1 MKKATGILM
10 ACVALTFGV
19 GTMAACKPEEPEVTE
34 GAIYVTEAKSFWA
47 GVGSG
52 YLSFEYKEEPQ
63 EPVEGERYG
72 YVFHV
77 MVDSGDGYSSYMSGN
92 WELEGEEGSY
102 GTLTLTGYW
111 DASIENPTMLDG
123 AESGVAKE
131 YEPTDS
137 KYTIGVSIPSAG
149 VLDFTLDP
157 VANKV
162 GEGETPGPDEP
173 DEPDTPCTEHVDEDG
188 DGKCD
193 VCGEDM
199 PTEQPSEGEVQLTL
213 KAEASI
219 EPFEGY
225 TVTAEAKIEL
235 YTDNTWVMSVKT
247 DANPSQTDYVEAASG
262 TWALD
267 MTTYAMTLTVTEE
280 TMEDS
285 LPETFV
291 VNCDIS
297 GYPELAYSAEVD
309 YTSAGFTFEFS
320 FAESDETEPE
330 PEPEPEPGPE
340 PEPEPGEDELRS
352 EVAEFWG
359 GVGKA
364 YIGFDTEAGT
374 FSINV
379 DAGTGYGA
387 WLSGEYTLSADTLTL
402 TAEWTEGANS
412 TYLADAV
419 SGEPKEYAVNNGTYV
434 IGVVLPSAGTVNFKF
449 VPDPDAVQAE
459 EHYTVTFDFLNGTTV
474 QVKTSTFEAEDGTKK
489 QYIPAVSAP
498 ATYNGDAP
506 YVLGK
511 RFAGWDT
518 SKEPVLVDGVSST
531 KFLLDVN
538 SNSYFD
544 VGAIEKDVM
553 EVTEDMT
560 VYARWVE
567 PQWVETEEDL
577 RNMKNDL
584 SGWYIL
590 KNDITLTEEW
600 MPVGAY
606 YATYEYLSAS
616 WWTYAFSGQLDGN
629 GYSIKGL
636 KISTLEP
643 YGDTVH
649 PTEGSGNGTTAL
661 FGSVCN
667 AEITDLVIESP
678 VIDIKN
684 YSNAKHGY
692 VAVVAAFAQ
701 QSPKIVNVHVVDAKI
716 SVKTTDVN
724 YIAVCAFVGG
734 HWGGTVSRCSATG
747 TIDVSVN
754 FTEGYEGGST
764 NLYVGGIAG
773 EGYGWIDETSS
784 EMDITLTVNDA
795 RAELP
800 PSTDP
805 TTGMPASVTNNVYMG
820 SIGGST
826 TYTDNVTAGG
836 SVTLDYANVEN
847 TLVVAYLGGIGGIQ
861 RYGYLDYS
869 ETDTQISVKT
879 NQAESN
885 MLYVGSLLGGY
896 DAITSIINLQG
907 FNDLKARQCTDRGVS
922 YALNTAEQTV
932 DFIGYAPKTAEEMMV
947 ATIVAQAMGI
957 DLSPYVDA
965 DGNYTIYGTDRCERV
980 NG

>member
-1 MKKATGILM
+1 MRKATGILM
-10 ACVALTFGV
+10 ACVALTFGA
-19 GTMAACKPEEPEVTE
+19 GTMAACKPEEPQVTE

-52 YLSFEYKEEPQ
+52 YLSFEYKEEPA

-92 WELEGEEGSY
+92 WELEGEEDSY

-131 YEPTDS
+131 YEPTDG

-149 VLDFTLDP
+149 VLDFSLDP

-162 GEGETPGPDEP
+162 GEGETPEPEKPGPEEP
-173 DEPDTPCTEHVDEDG
+173 DEPE
-188 DGKCD
+188 K
-193 VCGEDM
+193 
-199 PTEQPSEGEVQLTL
+199 PSEGEVQLTL
-213 KAEASI
+213 QS
-219 EPFEGY
+219 EPDGSGRSAQLLMYADGSFEIGLSY
-225 TVTAEAKIEL
+225 YAGME
-235 YTDNTWVMSVKT
+235 YMPSVF
-247 DANPSQTDYVEAASG
+247 G
-262 TWALD
+262 TWAQRADWSGIDLTITEDEAD
-267 MTTYAMTLTVTEE
+267 MVAEE
-280 TMEDS
+280 T
-285 LPETFV
+285 LV
-291 VNCDIS
+291 VVIDASDVSNI
-297 GYPELAYSAEVD
+297 GYTLELTINVPQAGGEMNFLLAKVDVSEEPEVD
-309 YTSAGFTFEFS
+309 T
-320 FAESDETEPE
+320 ET
-330 PEPEPEPGPE
+330 
-340 PEPEPGEDELRS
+340 
-352 EVAEFWG
+352 
-359 GVGKA
+359 
-364 YIGFDTEAGT
+364 
-374 FSINV
+374 
-379 DAGTGYGA
+379 
-387 WLSGEYTLSADTLTL
+387 
-402 TAEWTEGANS
+402 
-412 TYLADAV
+412 
-419 SGEPKEYAVNNGTYV
+419 
-434 IGVVLPSAGTVNFKF
+434 
-449 VPDPDAVQAE
+449 
-459 EHYTVTFDFLNGTTV
+459 HYTVTFDFLNGTTV

-506 YVLGK
+506 YVVGK

-518 SKEPVLVDGVSST
+518 SKNPVLEDGVSTT

-560 VYARWVE
+560 VYARWVK

-590 KNDITLTEEW
+590 KNDITLTGEW

-606 YATYEYLSAS
+606 YATYEYLSPS
-616 WWTYAFSGQLDGN
+616 WWTYAFSGMLDGN

-649 PTEGSGNGTTAL
+649 PTEGTGNGTTAL

-678 VIDIKN
+678 VIDIDD

-764 NLYVGGIAG
+764 NLYVGGISG

-784 EMDITLTVNDA
+784 EMDIRLTVNDA

-800 PSTDP
+800 PTTDP
-805 TTGMPASVTNNVYMG
+805 TTGMPVSVTNNVYMG
-820 SIGGST
+820 SIGAST
-826 TYTDNVTAGG
+826 AYTDNVTAGG
-836 SVTLDYANVEN
+836 TVTLDYANVEN

-869 ETDTQISVKT
+869 ETDTAIAVT
-879 NQAESN
+879 SN
-885 MLYVGSLLGGY
+885 GKEGNTLYVGSFLGGY
-896 DAITSIINLQG
+896 DGITSIINLTG
-907 FNDLKARQCTDRGVS
+907 FNDLKVRESIDRGVT
-922 YALNTAEQTV
+922 YTLDEKEQTV
-932 DFIGYAPKTAEEMMV
+932 DFIGYAPKTPAEMMM
-947 ATIVAQAMGI
+947 ATIIAQAMGI

-980 NG
+980 IG

>member
-1 MKKATGILM
+1 MRKATGILM
-10 ACVALTFGV
+10 ACVALTFGA
-19 GTMAACKPEEPEVTE
+19 GTMAACKPEEPQVTE

-52 YLSFEYKEEPQ
+52 YLSFEYKEEPA

-102 GTLTLTGYW
+102 GTLSLTGYW

-131 YEPTDS
+131 YEPTDG

-162 GEGETPGPDEP
+162 GEGETPEPEKPGPEEP
-173 DEPDTPCTEHVDEDG
+173 DEPE
-188 DGKCD
+188 K
-193 VCGEDM
+193 
-199 PTEQPSEGEVQLTL
+199 PSEGEVQLTL
-213 KAEASI
+213 QS
-219 EPFEGY
+219 EPDGSGRSAQLLMYADGTFEIGLSY
-225 TVTAEAKIEL
+225 YAGME
-235 YTDNTWVMSVKT
+235 YMPSVF
-247 DANPSQTDYVEAASG
+247 G
-262 TWALD
+262 TWAQRADWSGIDLTITEDEAD
-267 MTTYAMTLTVTEE
+267 MVAEETLVVVIDASDVSNIGYALELTVNVPQAGGEMSFSLAKVEVSEE
-280 TMEDS
+280 
-285 LPETFV
+285 P
-291 VNCDIS
+291 
-297 GYPELAYSAEVD
+297 EVD
-309 YTSAGFTFEFS
+309 T
-320 FAESDETEPE
+320 ET
-330 PEPEPEPGPE
+330 
-340 PEPEPGEDELRS
+340 
-352 EVAEFWG
+352 
-359 GVGKA
+359 
-364 YIGFDTEAGT
+364 
-374 FSINV
+374 
-379 DAGTGYGA
+379 
-387 WLSGEYTLSADTLTL
+387 
-402 TAEWTEGANS
+402 
-412 TYLADAV
+412 
-419 SGEPKEYAVNNGTYV
+419 
-434 IGVVLPSAGTVNFKF
+434 
-449 VPDPDAVQAE
+449 
-459 EHYTVTFDFLNGTTV
+459 HYTVTFDFLNGTTV

-506 YVLGK
+506 YVRGK

-518 SKEPVLVDGVSST
+518 SKNPVLEDGVSTT

-553 EVTEDMT
+553 EVTDDMT

-600 MPVGAY
+600 MPVGTY
-606 YATYEYLSAS
+606 YASYEYLSAS
-616 WWTYAFSGQLDGN
+616 WWKYAFSGALDGN

-636 KISTLEP
+636 HITTLEP

-649 PTEGSGNGTTAL
+649 PTEGTGNGTTAL

-678 VIDIKN
+678 VIDIEN

-716 SVKTTDVN
+716 DIETTDVD
-724 YIAVCAFVGG
+724 YIAISAFIGG
-734 HWGGTVSRCSATG
+734 HWGGEVTHCTSTG
-747 TIDVSVN
+747 TINVVAAYTETYDV
-754 FTEGYEGGST
+754 GST

-773 EGYGWIDETSS
+773 EGYGWIDDTVSD
-784 EMDITLTVNDA
+784 MDISLTIQDA
-795 RAELP
+795 RAAAE
-800 PSTDP
+800 DP
-805 TTGMPASVTNNVYMG
+805 TAGITNNAYMG
-820 SIGGST
+820 SIGAST
-826 TYTDNVTAGG
+826 TYTENVSASGALK
-836 SVTLDYANVEN
+836 LDFSAVSN
-847 TLVVAYLGGIGGIQ
+847 TPVSAYLGGIGGIQ

-869 ETDTQISVKT
+869 ETDTQISVKS
-879 NQAESN
+879 NQKEGN
-885 MLYVGSLLGGY
+885 TLYVGSLLGGY

-922 YALNTAEQTV
+922 YTLNTAEQTV

-957 DLSPYVDA
+957 DLTPYMDA

-980 NG
+980 IG

>member
-1 MKKATGILM
+1 MRKATGILM
-10 ACVALTFGV
+10 ACVALTFGA
-19 GTMAACKPEEPEVTE
+19 GTMAACKPEEPQVTE

-52 YLSFEYKEEPQ
+52 YLSFEYKEEPA

-92 WELEGEEGSY
+92 WELEGEEDSY

-131 YEPTDS
+131 YEPTDG

-162 GEGETPGPDEP
+162 GEGETPEPEKPGPEEP
-173 DEPDTPCTEHVDEDG
+173 DEPE
-188 DGKCD
+188 K
-193 VCGEDM
+193 
-199 PTEQPSEGEVQLTL
+199 PSEGEVQLTL
-213 KAEASI
+213 QS
-219 EPFEGY
+219 EPDGSGRSAQLLMYADGTFEIGLSY
-225 TVTAEAKIEL
+225 YAGME
-235 YTDNTWVMSVKT
+235 YMPSVF
-247 DANPSQTDYVEAASG
+247 G
-262 TWALD
+262 TWAQRADWSGIDLTITEDEAD
-267 MTTYAMTLTVTEE
+267 MVAEETLVVVIDASDVSNIGYALELTVNVPQAGGEMNFSLAKVEVSEE
-280 TMEDS
+280 
-285 LPETFV
+285 P
-291 VNCDIS
+291 
-297 GYPELAYSAEVD
+297 EVD
-309 YTSAGFTFEFS
+309 T
-320 FAESDETEPE
+320 ET
-330 PEPEPEPGPE
+330 
-340 PEPEPGEDELRS
+340 
-352 EVAEFWG
+352 
-359 GVGKA
+359 
-364 YIGFDTEAGT
+364 
-374 FSINV
+374 
-379 DAGTGYGA
+379 
-387 WLSGEYTLSADTLTL
+387 
-402 TAEWTEGANS
+402 
-412 TYLADAV
+412 
-419 SGEPKEYAVNNGTYV
+419 
-434 IGVVLPSAGTVNFKF
+434 
-449 VPDPDAVQAE
+449 
-459 EHYTVTFDFLNGTTV
+459 HYTVTFDFLNGTTV

-518 SKEPVLVDGVSST
+518 SKEPVLVDGVST
-531 KFLLDVN
+531 TRFLLDVN
-538 SNSYFD
+538 SNSYYD

-553 EVTEDMT
+553 EVIEDMT

-590 KNDITLTEEW
+590 KNDITLTGEW

-606 YATYEYLSAS
+606 YATYEYFSPS
-616 WWTYAFSGQLDGN
+616 WWTYAFSGMLDGN

-649 PTEGSGNGTTAL
+649 PTEGTGNGTTAL

-678 VIDIKN
+678 VIDIDD

-716 SVKTTDVN
+716 FIKTTDVN

-764 NLYVGGIAG
+764 NLYVGGISG

-784 EMDITLTVNDA
+784 EMDIRLTVNDA

-800 PSTDP
+800 PTTDP
-805 TTGMPASVTNNVYMG
+805 TTGMPVSVTNNVYMG
-820 SIGGST
+820 SIGAST
-826 TYTDNVTAGG
+826 AYTDNVMAGG
-836 SVTLDYANVEN
+836 TVTLDYANVEN

-869 ETDTQISVKT
+869 EADTAIAVT
-879 NQAESN
+879 SN
-885 MLYVGSLLGGY
+885 GKEGNTLYVGSFLGGY
-896 DAITSIINLQG
+896 DGITSIINLTG
-907 FNDLKARQCTDRGVS
+907 FNDLKVRESIDRGVT
-922 YALNTAEQTV
+922 YTLDEKEQTV
-932 DFIGYAPKTAEEMMV
+932 DFIGYAPKTPAEMMM
-947 ATIVAQAMGI
+947 ATIIAQAMGI

-980 NG
+980 IG

>member
-1 MKKATGILM
+1 MRKATGILM
-10 ACVALTFGV
+10 ACVALTFGA
-19 GTMAACKPEEPEVTE
+19 GTMAACKPEEPQVTE

-52 YLSFEYKEEPQ
+52 YLSFEYREEPA

-102 GTLTLTGYW
+102 GTLSLTGYW
-111 DASIENPTMLDG
+111 DESIENPTMLDG

-131 YEPTDS
+131 YEPTDG

-157 VANKV
+157 ADDKV
-162 GEGETPGPDEP
+162 GEGETPEPEKPGPEEP
-173 DEPDTPCTEHVDEDG
+173 DESE
-188 DGKCD
+188 K
-193 VCGEDM
+193 
-199 PTEQPSEGEVQLTL
+199 PSEGEGQLTL
-213 KAEASI
+213 QS
-219 EPFEGY
+219 EPDGSGRSAQLLMYADGTFEIGLSY
-225 TVTAEAKIEL
+225 YAGME
-235 YTDNTWVMSVKT
+235 YMPSVF
-247 DANPSQTDYVEAASG
+247 G
-262 TWALD
+262 TWAQRADWSGIDLTITEDEAD
-267 MTTYAMTLTVTEE
+267 MVAEETLVVVIDASDVSNIGYTLELTVNVPQAGGEMNFSLAKVDVSEE
-280 TMEDS
+280 
-285 LPETFV
+285 P
-291 VNCDIS
+291 
-297 GYPELAYSAEVD
+297 EVD
-309 YTSAGFTFEFS
+309 T
-320 FAESDETEPE
+320 ET
-330 PEPEPEPGPE
+330 
-340 PEPEPGEDELRS
+340 
-352 EVAEFWG
+352 
-359 GVGKA
+359 
-364 YIGFDTEAGT
+364 
-374 FSINV
+374 
-379 DAGTGYGA
+379 
-387 WLSGEYTLSADTLTL
+387 
-402 TAEWTEGANS
+402 
-412 TYLADAV
+412 
-419 SGEPKEYAVNNGTYV
+419 
-434 IGVVLPSAGTVNFKF
+434 
-449 VPDPDAVQAE
+449 
-459 EHYTVTFDFLNGTTV
+459 HYTVTFDFLNGTTV

-518 SKEPVLVDGVSST
+518 SKNPVLEDGVSTT

-553 EVTEDMT
+553 EVTDDMT

-590 KNDITLTEEW
+590 KNDIALTEEW
-600 MPVGAY
+600 MPVGTY
-606 YATYEYLSAS
+606 YASYEYLSAS
-616 WWTYAFSGQLDGN
+616 WWKYAFSGALDGN

-636 KISTLEP
+636 HITTLEP

-661 FGSVCN
+661 FGSICD
-667 AEITDLVIESP
+667 AEISDLVIESP
-678 VIDIKN
+678 VIDID
-684 YSNAKHGY
+684 YSNEHHGY
-692 VAVVAAFAQ
+692 AAVVAGFAQ

-716 SVKTTDVN
+716 DIETTDVD
-724 YIAVCAFVGG
+724 YIAISAFIGG
-734 HWGGTVSRCSATG
+734 HWGGEVTHCTSTG
-747 TIDVSVN
+747 TINVVAKYTEAYDV
-754 FTEGYEGGST
+754 GST

-773 EGYGWIDETSS
+773 EGYGWIDDTVSD
-784 EMDITLTVNDA
+784 MDISLTIQDA
-795 RAELP
+795 RAAAE
-800 PSTDP
+800 DP
-805 TTGMPASVTNNVYMG
+805 TAGITNNAYMG
-820 SIGGST
+820 SIGAST
-826 TYTDNVTAGG
+826 TYTENVSASGALK
-836 SVTLDYANVEN
+836 LDFSAVSN
-847 TLVVAYLGGIGGIQ
+847 TPVSAYLGGIGGIQ

-869 ETDTQISVKT
+869 ETDTQISVKS
-879 NQAESN
+879 NQKEGN
-885 MLYVGSLLGGY
+885 TLYVGSLLGGY

-922 YALNTAEQTV
+922 YTLNTAEQTV

-957 DLSPYVDA
+957 DLTPYMDA

-980 NG
+980 IG

>member
-1 MKKATGILM
+1 METSGIARNNITKEEKMRKATGILM
-10 ACVALTFGV
+10 ACVALTFGA
-19 GTMAACKPEEPEVTE
+19 GTMAACKPEEPQVTE

-52 YLSFEYKEEPQ
+52 YLSFEYREEPA

-102 GTLTLTGYW
+102 GTLSLTGYW
-111 DASIENPTMLDG
+111 DESIENPTMLDG

-131 YEPTDS
+131 YEPTDG

-157 VANKV
+157 ADDKV
-162 GEGETPGPDEP
+162 GEGETPEPEKPGPEEP
-173 DEPDTPCTEHVDEDG
+173 DESE
-188 DGKCD
+188 K
-193 VCGEDM
+193 
-199 PTEQPSEGEVQLTL
+199 PSEGEGQLTL
-213 KAEASI
+213 QS
-219 EPFEGY
+219 EPDGSGRSAQLLMYADGTFEIGLSY
-225 TVTAEAKIEL
+225 YAGME
-235 YTDNTWVMSVKT
+235 YMPSVF
-247 DANPSQTDYVEAASG
+247 G
-262 TWALD
+262 TWAQRADWSGIDLTITEDEAD
-267 MTTYAMTLTVTEE
+267 MVAEETLVVVIDASDVSNIGYTLELTVNVPQAGGEMNFSLAKVDVSEE
-280 TMEDS
+280 
-285 LPETFV
+285 P
-291 VNCDIS
+291 
-297 GYPELAYSAEVD
+297 EVD
-309 YTSAGFTFEFS
+309 T
-320 FAESDETEPE
+320 ET
-330 PEPEPEPGPE
+330 
-340 PEPEPGEDELRS
+340 
-352 EVAEFWG
+352 
-359 GVGKA
+359 
-364 YIGFDTEAGT
+364 
-374 FSINV
+374 
-379 DAGTGYGA
+379 
-387 WLSGEYTLSADTLTL
+387 
-402 TAEWTEGANS
+402 
-412 TYLADAV
+412 
-419 SGEPKEYAVNNGTYV
+419 
-434 IGVVLPSAGTVNFKF
+434 
-449 VPDPDAVQAE
+449 
-459 EHYTVTFDFLNGTTV
+459 HYTVTFDFLNGTTV

-518 SKEPVLVDGVSST
+518 SKNPVLEDGVSTT

-553 EVTEDMT
+553 EVTDDMT

-590 KNDITLTEEW
+590 KNDIALTEEW
-600 MPVGAY
+600 MPVGTY
-606 YATYEYLSAS
+606 YASYEYLSAS
-616 WWTYAFSGQLDGN
+616 WWKYAFSGALDGN

-636 KISTLEP
+636 HITTLEP

-661 FGSVCN
+661 FGSICD
-667 AEITDLVIESP
+667 AEISDLVIESP
-678 VIDIKN
+678 VIDID
-684 YSNAKHGY
+684 YSNEHHGY
-692 VAVVAAFAQ
+692 AAVVAGFAQ

-716 SVKTTDVN
+716 DIETTDVD
-724 YIAVCAFVGG
+724 YIAISAFIGG
-734 HWGGTVSRCSATG
+734 HWGGEVTHCTSTG
-747 TIDVSVN
+747 TINVVAKYTEAYDV
-754 FTEGYEGGST
+754 GST

-773 EGYGWIDETSS
+773 EGYGWIDDTVSD
-784 EMDITLTVNDA
+784 MDISLTIQDA
-795 RAELP
+795 RAAAE
-800 PSTDP
+800 DP
-805 TTGMPASVTNNVYMG
+805 TAGITNNAYMG
-820 SIGGST
+820 SIGAST
-826 TYTDNVTAGG
+826 TYTENVSASGALK
-836 SVTLDYANVEN
+836 LDFSAVSN
-847 TLVVAYLGGIGGIQ
+847 TPVSAYLGGIGGIQ

-869 ETDTQISVKT
+869 ETDTQISVKS
-879 NQAESN
+879 NQKEGN
-885 MLYVGSLLGGY
+885 TLYVGSLLGGY

-922 YALNTAEQTV
+922 YTLNTAEQTV

-957 DLSPYVDA
+957 DLTPYMDA

-980 NG
+980 IG

>member
-1 MKKATGILM
+1 MRKATGILM
-10 ACVALTFGV
+10 ACIALTFGA
-19 GTMAACKPEEPEVTE
+19 GTMAACKPEEPQVTE

-52 YLSFEYKEEPQ
+52 YLSFEYREEPA

-102 GTLTLTGYW
+102 GTLSLTGYW
-111 DASIENPTMLDG
+111 DESIENPTMLDG

-131 YEPTDS
+131 YEPADG

-173 DEPDTPCTEHVDEDG
+173 DDPDQPDTPCTEHVDEDG

-199 PTEQPSEGEVQLTL
+199 PEEEKPGEGEIQIALWASASGSPYAGMNI
-213 KAEASI
+213 KADAML
-219 EPFEGY
+219 
-225 TVTAEAKIEL
+225 EL
-235 YTDNTWVMSVKT
+235 YTDNTWIMLLKT
-247 DANPSQTDYVEAASG
+247 DMPDPNADYTEAASG

-267 MTTYAMTLTVTEE
+267 TTTYATTLTVTNQ
-280 TMEDS
+280 TVADS
-285 LPETFV
+285 LPETLTV
-291 VNCDIS
+291 TCDAS
-297 GYPELAYSAEVD
+297 AYPELKYSADV
-309 YTSAGFTFEFS
+309 
-320 FAESDETEPE
+320 
-330 PEPEPEPGPE
+330 
-340 PEPEPGEDELRS
+340 
-352 EVAEFWG
+352 
-359 GVGKA
+359 
-364 YIGFDTEAGT
+364 
-374 FSINV
+374 
-379 DAGTGYGA
+379 
-387 WLSGEYTLSADTLTL
+387 
-402 TAEWTEGANS
+402 
-412 TYLADAV
+412 
-419 SGEPKEYAVNNGTYV
+419 TYV
-434 IGVVLPSAGTVNFKF
+434 SYGIEFKF
-449 VPDPDAVQAE
+449 AFTDNEPVE
-459 EHYTVTFDFLNGTTV
+459 ETHYTVSFDFGNGQIV
-474 QVKTSTFEAEDGTKK
+474 QVLTSTFEAADGTKK
-489 QYIPAVSAP
+489 EYVPAVSAP
-498 ATYNGDAP
+498 ATNNSNAP
-506 YVLGK
+506 YVRGK

-518 SKEPVLVDGVSST
+518 SKNPVLEDGVSTT

-553 EVTEDMT
+553 EVTDDMT

-590 KNDITLTEEW
+590 KNDIALTEEW
-600 MPVGAY
+600 MPVGTY
-606 YATYEYLSAS
+606 YASYEYLSAS
-616 WWTYAFSGQLDGN
+616 WWKYAFSGALDGN

-636 KISTLEP
+636 HITTFEP

-661 FGSVCN
+661 FGSICD
-667 AEITDLVIESP
+667 AEISDLVIESP
-678 VIDIKN
+678 VIDID
-684 YSNAKHGY
+684 YSNEHHGY
-692 VAVVAAFAQ
+692 AAVVAGFAQ

-716 SVKTTDVN
+716 DIETTDVD
-724 YIAVCAFVGG
+724 YIAISAFIGG
-734 HWGGTVSRCSATG
+734 HWGGEVTHCTSTG
-747 TIDVSVN
+747 TINVVAAYTETYDV
-754 FTEGYEGGST
+754 GST

-773 EGYGWIDETSS
+773 EGYGWIDDTVSD
-784 EMDITLTVNDA
+784 MDISLTIQDA
-795 RAELP
+795 RAAAE
-800 PSTDP
+800 DP
-805 TTGMPASVTNNVYMG
+805 TAGITNNAYMG
-820 SIGGST
+820 SIGAST
-826 TYTDNVTAGG
+826 TYTENVSASGALK
-836 SVTLDYANVEN
+836 LDFSAVSN
-847 TLVVAYLGGIGGIQ
+847 TPVSAYLGGIGGIQ

-869 ETDTQISVKT
+869 ETDTQISVKS
-879 NQAESN
+879 NQKEGN
-885 MLYVGSLLGGY
+885 TLYVGSLLGGY

-922 YALNTAEQTV
+922 YTLNTAEQTV

-957 DLSPYVDA
+957 DLTPYMDA

-980 NG
+980 IG

>member
-1 MKKATGILM
+1 MRKATGILM
-10 ACVALTFGV
+10 ACVALTFGA
-19 GTMAACKPEEPEVTE
+19 GTMAACKPEEPQVTE

-52 YLSFEYKEEPQ
+52 YLSFEYKEEPA

-102 GTLTLTGYW
+102 GTLSLTGYW
-111 DASIENPTMLDG
+111 DESIENPTMLDG

-131 YEPTDS
+131 YEPTDG
-137 KYTIGVSIPSAG
+137 KYMIGVSIPSAG

-162 GEGETPGPDEP
+162 GEGETPEPEKPGPEEP
-173 DEPDTPCTEHVDEDG
+173 DEPE
-188 DGKCD
+188 K
-193 VCGEDM
+193 
-199 PTEQPSEGEVQLTL
+199 PSEGEVQLTL
-213 KAEASI
+213 QS
-219 EPFEGY
+219 EPDGSGRSAQLLMYADGTFEIGLSY
-225 TVTAEAKIEL
+225 YVGME
-235 YTDNTWVMSVKT
+235 YMPSVF
-247 DANPSQTDYVEAASG
+247 G
-262 TWALD
+262 TWAQRADWSGIDLTITEDEAD
-267 MTTYAMTLTVTEE
+267 MVAEETLVVVIDASDVSNIGYTLELTVNVPQAGGEMNFSLAKVDVFEE
-280 TMEDS
+280 
-285 LPETFV
+285 P
-291 VNCDIS
+291 
-297 GYPELAYSAEVD
+297 EVD
-309 YTSAGFTFEFS
+309 T
-320 FAESDETEPE
+320 ET
-330 PEPEPEPGPE
+330 
-340 PEPEPGEDELRS
+340 
-352 EVAEFWG
+352 
-359 GVGKA
+359 
-364 YIGFDTEAGT
+364 
-374 FSINV
+374 
-379 DAGTGYGA
+379 
-387 WLSGEYTLSADTLTL
+387 
-402 TAEWTEGANS
+402 
-412 TYLADAV
+412 
-419 SGEPKEYAVNNGTYV
+419 
-434 IGVVLPSAGTVNFKF
+434 
-449 VPDPDAVQAE
+449 
-459 EHYTVTFDFLNGTTV
+459 HYTVTFDFLNGTTV

-518 SKEPVLVDGVSST
+518 SKNPVLEDGVSTT

-590 KNDITLTEEW
+590 KNDITLTGEW

-606 YATYEYLSAS
+606 YATYEYHSPS
-616 WWTYAFSGQLDGN
+616 WWTYAFSGMLDGN

-649 PTEGSGNGTTAL
+649 PTEGTGNGTTAL

-678 VIDIKN
+678 VIDIDD

-764 NLYVGGIAG
+764 NLYVGGISG

-784 EMDITLTVNDA
+784 EMDIRLTVNDA

-800 PSTDP
+800 PTTDP
-805 TTGMPASVTNNVYMG
+805 TTGMPVSVTNNVYMG
-820 SIGGST
+820 SIGAST
-826 TYTDNVTAGG
+826 AYTDNVTAGG
-836 SVTLDYANVEN
+836 TVTLDYANVEN

-869 ETDTQISVKT
+869 ETDTAIAVT
-879 NQAESN
+879 SN
-885 MLYVGSLLGGY
+885 GKEGNTLYAGSFLGGY
-896 DAITSIINLQG
+896 DGITSIINLTG
-907 FNDLKARQCTDRGVS
+907 FNDLKVRESIDRGVT
-922 YALNTAEQTV
+922 YTLDEKEQTV
-932 DFIGYAPKTAEEMMV
+932 DFIGYAPKTPAEMMM
-947 ATIVAQAMGI
+947 ATIIAQAMGI

-980 NG
+980 IG